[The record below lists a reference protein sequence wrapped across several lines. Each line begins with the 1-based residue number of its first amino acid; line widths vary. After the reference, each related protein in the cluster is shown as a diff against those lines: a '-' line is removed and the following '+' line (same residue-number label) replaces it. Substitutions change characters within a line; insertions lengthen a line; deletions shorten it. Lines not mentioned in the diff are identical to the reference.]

1 MEDQDLRNLLERL
14 HIEIEQKG
22 QLDDQERE
30 MLRHL
35 GMDIND
41 LLDKSE
47 QAGVEVEPSLLERL
61 EDTIETYEISY
72 PELTM
77 LLNKVLSILSSAGI

>member
-1 MEDQDLRNLLERL
+1 MENQELHNLLEKL
-14 HIEIEQKG
+14 HKEIELKG

-41 LLDKSE
+41 LLAQSE
-47 QAGVEVEPSLLERL
+47 EAGIEVEPSLLERL

>member
-1 MEDQDLRNLLERL
+1 MENQELHNLLERL
-14 HIEIEQKG
+14 HKEIELKG

-41 LLDKSE
+41 LLAQSE
-47 QAGVEVEPSLLERL
+47 EAGIEVEPSLLERL